1 MEPPLAGITGPGC
14 GRRGRLRPRLQRGP
28 RSTGPLQRSRED
40 RIVGGVSAAVAA
52 RTGRDITFIR
62 LLFVL
67 AGLLT
72 VGVLVYM
79 AAWALV
85 PMAGED
91 ATIASRAQKDRRG
104 IAQAVALGSLL
115 IVLYFVAN
123 ALGANWLGGFA
134 WSVIIIAVG
143 LVLIW
148 RNASA
153 DEQAMLRNA
162 AGPVLALTSRNRRK
176 VTLARFAAAA
186 VLLVA
191 GLAVLLSG
199 HVGLAALR
207 PLGGLVLV
215 VAAIVVVLGPWWLR
229 IARDL
234 VIERQARA
242 RVEERADMATRVHD
256 SVLQTLALIQ
266 RNADQPAQVVKL
278 ARAQERE
285 LRSWLFEGR
294 VPATAAEAGT
304 VAEGIRLIQRDVE
317 ERHGV
322 PVEAITVGDCDLD
335 DQLEALL
342 AAAREATVNAAKWS
356 GAGVVSVFA
365 EVEPGEVSVYVRDR
379 GCGFDPAAIPLD
391 RKGLAESVQAR
402 VARRGGSA
410 VVRSVKDEGTEVT
423 LRMPRTAGPRL
434 PSRA

>member
-1 MEPPLAGITGPGC
+1 M
-14 GRRGRLRPRLQRGP
+14 
-28 RSTGPLQRSRED
+28 QRSRDD
-40 RIVGGVSAAVAA
+40 RIVGGVSAAAAA

-72 VGVLVYM
+72 VGVLAYM
-79 AAWALV
+79 VAWALV

-91 ATIASRAQKDRRG
+91 STIASRAQKDRRG
-104 IAQAVALGSLL
+104 VGQAIALGSLL

-123 ALGANWLGGFA
+123 ALGANWLGSFA

-153 DEQAMLRNA
+153 EEQAILRQE
-162 AGPVLALTSRNRRK
+162 AGPLLALTARNRRK
-176 VTLARFAAAA
+176 VTLVRFAAAA

-199 HVGLAALR
+199 HVGIAALR

-294 VPATAAEAGT
+294 LPGEARGECGT
-304 VAEGIRLIQRDVE
+304 VAEGIRLIQQDIE

-322 PVEAITVGDCDLD
+322 PVEAITVGDCELD

-356 GAGVVSVFA
+356 GADVVSVFA
-365 EVEPGEVSVYVRDR
+365 EVEPGGVSVYVRDR
-379 GCGFDPAAIPLD
+379 GRGFDPAAIPLD

-402 VARRGGSA
+402 MARRGGSA

-423 LRMPRTAGPRL
+423 LRMPRTTGPRL